1 MFVEIS
7 NTFYCYKCFLIQV
20 PVPNATPSSVS
31 EENGTSVLDGILPK
45 DFGSLTKDEK
55 SNVTFQT
62 NNNGTSVVQNSSNK
76 SMLTQILDG
85 KQTANNENHLNKAI
99 VNGMTNKTA
108 VYLANNVGVD
118 PLTNVKKMNGGIDNT
133 MQAQNVSTIAHNQH
147 SLKRPSTD
155 VDGQSV
161 PKKAMLDPQQLSN
174 GVVNTNGENNVGE
187 LDESNSPILKTD
199 VNLAQAA
206 VNNQGVAVVQQQQ
219 NIVQQVSQPEK
230 IGGSVMPAQQTQRIL
245 TTADGKQILVKSP
258 AQGNVLTVQPQQ
270 MTAQG
275 NQTSQG
281 GKTIIILQ
289 PQNKGPNSQVQPS
302 SSMLMTQPTTVSN
315 QGSMQPQVIMQG
327 GQQVGTVT
335 PITYMNANS
344 LPPASVMAVAGGYVP
359 QNGTPVTHITQP
371 NNTYVNG
378 GQTNSAINNPQTVQ
392 HSRHPSGS
400 NVNMSVNSNVVR
412 QSPTPPIQGLQQAQ
426 QRVQSP
432 LPPSVA
438 ASIANVS
445 FSNNASTSAT
455 NSNEVSQ
462 TIGTNQPNV
471 QQHFVSNS
479 PVSHISHSLP
489 QTPHQV
495 VQQPTTIQP
504 QYVPVPQGVLP
515 PPNPQRPFICEWA
528 GCMKDFRTPKEVE
541 KHAIVTHCADIPGQ
555 LDMPCLWSRCD
566 GMKRKRF
573 SLMTHIQDRH
583 CHPQV
588 SQLLLLGIRKS
599 W

>member
-1 MFVEIS
+1 M
-7 NTFYCYKCFLIQV
+7 QV

-31 EENGTSVLDGILPK
+31 EENGSSVLDGILPK

-62 NNNGTSVVQNSSNK
+62 NNNGTSVVQNSGNK

-85 KQTANNENHLNKAI
+85 KQTTNNENHVNKAI

-118 PLTNVKKMNGGIDNT
+118 PIANVKKMNGGMDNT
-133 MQAQNVSTIAHNQH
+133 MQTQNVNTIAHNQQ

-187 LDESNSPILKTD
+187 MDESNSPILKTD

-206 VNNQGVAVVQQQQ
+206 VNNQGVAIVQQQQ

-230 IGGSVMPAQQTQRIL
+230 IGGSVLPAQQTQRIL

-270 MTAQG
+270 LTAQG
-275 NQTSQG
+275 NQNSQG

-289 PQNKGPNSQVQPS
+289 PQNKSPNSQVQPS
-302 SSMLMTQPTTVSN
+302 SSMLMTQPTPVSN

-335 PITYMNANS
+335 PITYMNSNS

-359 QNGTPVTHITQP
+359 QNGSPVTHITQP

-392 HSRHPSGS
+392 HNRHPSGS
-400 NVNMSVNSNVVR
+400 NVNISVNSNVIR

-426 QRVQSP
+426 QHVQSP

-445 FSNNASTSAT
+445 FPNNASTSAT
-455 NSNEVSQ
+455 NSNDVSQ
-462 TIGTNQPNV
+462 TIGTNQQNV

-479 PVSHISHSLP
+479 SVSHISHSLP

-588 SQLLLLGIRKS
+588 TQLFTLN
-599 W
+599 

>member
-1 MFVEIS
+1 M
-7 NTFYCYKCFLIQV
+7 QV

-31 EENGTSVLDGILPK
+31 EENGSSVLDGILPK

-85 KQTANNENHLNKAI
+85 KQTTNNENHVNKGL

-118 PLTNVKKMNGGIDNT
+118 PLANAKKMNGGMDNA
-133 MQAQNVSTIAHNQH
+133 MQAQNISTIAHNQH

-174 GVVNTNGENNVGE
+174 GVVNTNGENNAGE
-187 LDESNSPILKTD
+187 LDENNSPILKTD

-230 IGGSVMPAQQTQRIL
+230 IGGSALPAQQTQRIL

-270 MTAQG
+270 LTAQG
-275 NQTSQG
+275 NQNSQG

-302 SSMLMTQPTTVSN
+302 SSMLMTQPTPVSN

-359 QNGTPVTHITQP
+359 QNGSPVTHITQP

-378 GQTNSAINNPQTVQ
+378 GQTNSAINNPQAVQ
-392 HSRHPSGS
+392 HNRHPSGS

-445 FSNNASTSAT
+445 FPNNASTSAT

-462 TIGTNQPNV
+462 TIGTNQSNV

-479 PVSHISHSLP
+479 SVSHISHSLP

-541 KHAIVTHCADIPGQ
+541 KHAILTHCADIPGQ

-588 SQLLLLGIRKS
+588 SHL
-599 W
+599 

>member
-1 MFVEIS
+1 M
-7 NTFYCYKCFLIQV
+7 
-20 PVPNATPSSVS
+20 
-31 EENGTSVLDGILPK
+31 
-45 DFGSLTKDEK
+45 
-55 SNVTFQT
+55 
-62 NNNGTSVVQNSSNK
+62 VQNSGNK

-85 KQTANNENHLNKAI
+85 KQPVTSENHNNKGI

-108 VYLANNVGVD
+108 VYLANNIGVD
-118 PLTNVKKMNGGIDNT
+118 PNAKKMNGGLDNAL
-133 MQAQNVSTIAHNQH
+133 QSQNVNTIVQNQH

-155 VDGQSV
+155 VDGQSA

-174 GVVNTNGENNVGE
+174 GVMSTNGENNVGE

-206 VNNQGVAVVQQQQ
+206 VNNQGVGVVQQQQ
-219 NIVQQVSQPEK
+219 KIVQQVSQQPDQQG
-230 IGGSVMPAQQTQRIL
+230 IRNAVSPAQQTQQIL
-245 TTADGKQILVKSP
+245 TTADGKQILVKTP

-270 MTAQG
+270 LTTQG
-275 NQTSQG
+275 NQSTQG

-289 PQNKGPNSQVQPS
+289 PQNKGPNSHAQPTT
-302 SSMLMTQPTTVSN
+302 SMLMTQPTPASN

-335 PITYMNANS
+335 PITYMNASS
-344 LPPASVMAVAGGYVP
+344 LPPASVMAVAGGYAP
-359 QNGTPVTHITQP
+359 QNGSPVTHITQP
-371 NNTYVNG
+371 NNTFVNG
-378 GQTNSAINNPQTVQ
+378 GQTNSAINNPQTMQ
-392 HSRHPSGS
+392 HNRHPSGS
-400 NVNMSVNSNVVR
+400 SVNMSTNSNVIR
-412 QSPTPPIQGLQQAQ
+412 QSPTPPIQSIQQTQ

-445 FSNNASTSAT
+445 LPNNAPNSST
-455 NSNEVSQ
+455 NGNEVSQ
-462 TIGTNQPNV
+462 AIGTNHQNI

-479 PVSHISHSLP
+479 TVSHISHGLP

-541 KHAIVTHCADIPGQ
+541 KHAIVTHCADVPGQ
-555 LDMPCLWSRCD
+555 IDMPCLWSRCD

-588 SQLLLLGIRKS
+588 IQNIIYFVGWTQIK
-599 W
+599 